1 MVFSVPARVFSP
13 VPVGLS
19 VAPMAACAW
28 VNPLVMAHLSSVYT
42 LAAERAR
49 VLVRDL
55 WRRQLEPGLN

>member
-1 MVFSVPARVFSP
+1 
-13 VPVGLS
+13 
-19 VAPMAACAW
+19 MAACAW

>member
-1 MVFSVPARVFSP
+1 
-13 VPVGLS
+13 
-19 VAPMAACAW
+19 
-28 VNPLVMAHLSSVYT
+28 MAHLSSVYT